1 MDLLALV
8 LACSL
13 HADDRLV
20 TTLVDVQSSGNLF
33 FVGDLK
39 TLKTNDD
46 LHSAA
51 DALRFAESVQSHGGR
66 PAVGLL
72 GVPLGWAARYGRTP
86 IELFDGCTNIS
97 IGTAALTDYYERCTS
112 AIGLSRSP
120 GGHRHRQHGPSSLR
134 QTRYCVVR
142 RLAAELGVRVAA
154 PAILDSLL
162 AGSKPIPPSP
172 WERPPQRSSLF
183 SQGPDS
189 QSNDGVG
196 MFLPEHTET
205 PPASEQAAPATVPKR

>member
-1 MDLLALV
+1 
-8 LACSL
+8 
-13 HADDRLV
+13 V
-20 TTLVDVQSSGNLF
+20 TTLVDVQSSGNFF

-51 DALRFAESVQSHGGR
+51 DALRFAESVQSRGGR

-72 GVPLGWAARYGRTP
+72 GVPLEWAARYGRTP

-97 IGTAALTDYYERCTS
+97 IGTAALTNYYERCTS
-112 AIGLSRSP
+112 AIGASRSS
-120 GGHRHRQHGPSSLR
+120 GGHRHRHRQHVPSLLR
-134 QTRYCVVR
+134 QTRYCIVR

-162 AGSKPIPPSP
+162 AESKPVPPSP

-189 QSNDGVG
+189 QSNDGAG
-196 MFLPEHTET
+196 MFLPERTGA
-205 PPASEQAAPATVPKR
+205 PPASEQAALATVPKR